1 MLNNFPYIKA
11 HVTST
16 NTFKQRAFTANSE
29 TEAVKYIRIQYYFFL
44 SVYVVYVNPRY
55 FWDIWNVSELL
66 ISPWGKKEIFIGIP
80 SYKELNP
87 INPLN
92 INKNFLFNLFF
103 SQKVLFLLLLF
114 KSFYKGF
121 ITWQYIILG
130 KNVRNI

>member
-1 MLNNFPYIKA
+1 ML
-11 HVTST
+11 HQQ
-16 NTFKQRAFTANSE
+16 TFKQRAFTANSE

-55 FWDIWNVSELL
+55 FWDIWNESELL

-103 SQKVLFLLLLF
+103 LKRCFFYFYFLKVFIKDSLHDNTLSLGRMLEIYKCLKLLQQLHF
-114 KSFYKGF
+114 
-121 ITWQYIILG
+121 
-130 KNVRNI
+130 